1 MVQRKTVSGVYYCK
15 QSHLDLVSPECP
27 RNIGAKKAETQ
38 VWEKVSEAV
47 DNPELLFAQAH
58 QLVEELRFRA
68 VNLHEERAR
77 VEKELTKVMDGRQWV
92 ITQAR
97 IGAFTNAD
105 MEQQLGVLTLHEVS
119 LKRELSSL
127 GHAININSLKDW
139 ETKLA
144 EYFAD
149 LQAGIHEL
157 KNAAPQDDEE
167 QRQVFMLKKQMI
179 DTLVER
185 ATINKNR
192 EIKVEIRLDLLAI
205 LDKDIALAMPHPAY
219 IDKAEIY
226 TRMSD
231 LYRVGL
237 IYVTL

>member
-1 MVQRKTVSGVYYCK
+1 M
-15 QSHLDLVSPECP
+15 
-27 RNIGAKKAETQ
+27 
-38 VWEKVSEAV
+38 
-47 DNPELLFAQAH
+47 
-58 QLVEELRFRA
+58 
-68 VNLHEERAR
+68 
-77 VEKELTKVMDGRQWV
+77 
-92 ITQAR
+92 
-97 IGAFTNAD
+97 
-105 MEQQLGVLTLHEVS
+105 TLQEVS

-127 GHAININSLKDW
+127 GHAININSLKNW

-149 LQAGIHEL
+149 LQAGIQEL
-157 KNAAPQDDEE
+157 KNTAPQDDEE

-226 TRMSD
+226 TRIHD
-231 LYRVGL
+231 IYRVGCIVL
-237 IYVTL
+237 NL